1 MPVKLG
7 GGGGVKSIQRG
18 VYTGGGGTIT
28 ISSVDTSKSV
38 ISTISKSSAG
48 TVAAT
53 GNITGTLS
61 PSGGTPV
68 KPAWN
73 GYEIS
78 QYVQMYQASYA
89 SYTGTRALSSGT
101 TSLTTKQYSAVITNA
116 TTITA
121 DGPCEWQVVEYS

>member
-1 MPVKLG
+1 MAILG
-7 GGGGVKSIQRG
+7 GGGGIKSIQRG

-28 ISSVDTSKSV
+28 ISSVDITKSV
-38 ISTISKSSAG
+38 ISTVSKSSAG

-61 PSGGTPV
+61 DSGGTPI
-68 KPAWN
+68 KSGATF
-73 GYEIS
+73 GSTSSTY
-78 QYVQMYQASYA
+78 YGASFPHY
-89 SYTGTRALSSGT
+89 SGTRALSAGT
-101 TSLTTKQYSAVITNA
+101 TSLITKQYSAVITNA